1 MLKNETGPLSYTV
14 HKNQINWIKQINDL
28 DTTAETIKLLEGNIW
43 GKFLDIGLGLYTESK
58 GNKGKI

>member
-28 DTTAETIKLLEGNIW
+28 DTTAETIKLLEGNI
-43 GKFLDIGLGLYTESK
+43 GKAL
-58 GNKGKI
+58 